1 MNATPELEGWDDW
14 LSQYIAA
21 MPPEERLAGLAP
33 EQRLAGLA
41 PEQRLAGLT
50 PEEALLALPAEL
62 LRSFPA
68 TYLAT
73 LSEPI
78 QARIRARL
86 GR

>member
-21 MPPEERLAGLAP
+21 MPPEE
-33 EQRLAGLA
+33 RLAGLA